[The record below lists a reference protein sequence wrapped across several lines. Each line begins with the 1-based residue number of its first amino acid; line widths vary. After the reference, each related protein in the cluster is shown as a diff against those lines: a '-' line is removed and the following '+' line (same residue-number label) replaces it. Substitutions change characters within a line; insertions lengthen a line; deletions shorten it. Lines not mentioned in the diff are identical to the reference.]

1 MQTQQTNK
9 DLPAMPV
16 QFMDKFSNQ
25 MIILAGMTKQETV
38 ALEVLKSMIVND
50 DNIIDNPED
59 RKFAIQAAYQVAED
73 FCSFLEK

>member
-1 MQTQQTNK
+1 MQPQQTNK
-9 DLPAMPV
+9 DLPANPV

-38 ALEVLKSMIVND
+38 ALEVLKAMIISD
-50 DNIIDNPED
+50 DNIVDSIED